1 MTQPQKDLSNEYWKT
16 KLSDDVYH
24 VTREKGTEP
33 AFSGLYVN
41 NHLDGTYRC
50 VACNEPLFSSDTKF
64 DSHSGWPS
72 FTNPIN
78 LAHVELHQDS
88 SLDMV
93 RTEIS
98 CANCGAHLGHVFDDG
113 PEDKGGARYCVNS
126 LSLSFEPTSPGIK
139 K

>member
-1 MTQPQKDLSNEYWKT
+1 MTQSKKDLPNDYWKT
-16 KLSDDVYH
+16 ILPEDVYQ

-33 AFSGLYVN
+33 AFSGEYVN

-50 VACNEPLFSSDTKF
+50 VACNEVLFSSDTKF

-72 FTNPIN
+72 FTSPIN
-78 LAHVELHQDS
+78 RAHVELHKDS
-88 SLDMV
+88 SFGMT

-113 PEDKGGARYCVNS
+113 PADKGGERYCVNS
-126 LSLSFEPTSPGIK
+126 LSLSFEPSITEEIK
-139 K
+139 